1 MKKLFIY
8 TVFCALS
15 SANCHADSEDK
26 MPKPSANAG
35 QEFTLPSAL
44 PSGFASNDTIRFKY
58 FAPQPI
64 PTTGGAPAVILLHYL
79 GATNNKALE
88 ANGLFAAQRGI
99 AAAVV
104 MLPYHLG
111 RRVPGISPYD
121 RFISPNVDM
130 IVQGS
135 AQSVADVR
143 TVTDWLVR
151 RPEVDPQRL
160 GIVGASLGAVIT
172 HLAMGQDARLRA
184 GVAFEAG
191 GDLAEIDRTSY
202 FRNLFFRKREPFT
215 NEEIA
220 KLSTVDPLTYAHQN
234 QPRRVLMVQAARD
247 AVIPPH
253 TGEKLWRALGRPP
266 IQWIDTNHIALRLV
280 PKSTTRTALAYLEAV
295 WNNDEEALARVPKV
309 RVPTIKAGFL
319 TGLDST
325 LTPAVQWQAL
335 SLGKRRHMS
344 LLSANVGLSGRG
356 PFVGFA
362 ATVNAFVD
370 AGLGHRLINGK
381 GFTPYLSFHL
391 VF

>member
-1 MKKLFIY
+1 MMKKL
-8 TVFCALS
+8 ALIIAFFATFS
-15 SANCHADSEDK
+15 VTCYADNEGKSPD
-26 MPKPSANAG
+26 PVS
-35 QEFTLPSAL
+35 QEITLPSAL
-44 PSGFASNDTIRFKY
+44 PSGFASNDTIY
-58 FAPQPI
+58 FTYYAPQPI

-79 GATNNKALE
+79 GAKNTKDLDASALY
-88 ANGLFAAQRGI
+88 AARRGV

-104 MLPYHLG
+104 TLPYHL
-111 RRVPGISPYD
+111 RRGVAGISSYE
-121 RFISPNVDM
+121 RYISPNADM
-130 IVQGS
+130 I
-135 AQSVADVR
+135 AQASQQCVSDVR
-143 TVTDWLVR
+143 TVTDWLVK

-160 GIVGASLGAVIT
+160 GIVGASLGALIT

-191 GDLAEIDRTSY
+191 GDLAEVNRFSLFRKLL
-202 FRNLFFRKREPFT
+202 FRNRKPFT

-220 KLSTVDPLTYAHQN
+220 KLNTVDPLTYASQN
-234 QPRRVLMVQAARD
+234 QPRHVLMVQAARD

-266 IQWIDTNHIALRLV
+266 IQWIDTNHVALRLV
-280 PKSTTRTALAYLEAV
+280 PKSTARTALAYLEAV
-295 WNNDEEALARVPKV
+295 WNNDEAALARVPKV

-319 TGLDST
+319 TGLDSR
-325 LTPAVQWQAL
+325 LTPAVQWQAV

-344 LLSANVGLSGRG
+344 LLSANLGLSGRG

-370 AGLGHRLINGK
+370 AGLAHRLIHGQ